1 MVDYIVVSLGDIL
14 STGVDRDKVEEAFK
28 KFSCQQEVDLENF
41 LVNKAILYENSQY
54 GKTFLLLDK
63 KQLEHGIFQIIAY
76 YTIALK
82 SLDITQLSKK
92 RRRKVLGG
100 QPGRDQ
106 MHSMSAYLIGQIGRN
121 DIYTHDE
128 MDGETILNECY
139 HSISIAA
146 RIVGGQ
152 LIVLEC
158 REHMYETFYQ
168 KQSYL
173 KLYDELSEDGL
184 FTLYKRIDF
193 QEYWNRFSVQVEGK
207 GSR

>member
-1 MVDYIVVSLGDIL
+1 
-14 STGVDRDKVEEAFK
+14 
-28 KFSCQQEVDLENF
+28 
-41 LVNKAILYENSQY
+41 
-54 GKTFLLLDK
+54 
-63 KQLEHGIFQIIAY
+63 
-76 YTIALK
+76 
-82 SLDITQLSKK
+82 
-92 RRRKVLGG
+92 
-100 QPGRDQ
+100 

-158 REHMYETFYQ
+158 REHMYEKFYQ
-168 KQSYL
+168 RQSYL

-193 QEYWNRFSVQVEGK
+193 QEYWNRFSV
-207 GSR
+207 

>member
-63 KQLEHGIFQIIAY
+63 KQLEHGNFQIIAY

-82 SLDITQLSKK
+82 SLDITHLSKK

-121 DIYTHDE
+121 DIYMHDE

-158 REHMYETFYQ
+158 REHMYEKFYQ

-193 QEYWNRFSVQVEGK
+193 QEYWNRFSV
-207 GSR
+207 

>member
-63 KQLEHGIFQIIAY
+63 KQLEHGNFQIIAY

-82 SLDITQLSKK
+82 SLDITHLSKK

-158 REHMYETFYQ
+158 REHMYEKFYQ

-193 QEYWNRFSVQVEGK
+193 QEYWNRFSV
-207 GSR
+207 